1 MQTIPNQSHRLE
13 VVDALRGF
21 ALLAIVLLHN
31 LEHYNIFGAPS
42 QPEWLNELDKFLT
55 SFVYFIF
62 AGKAYATFSLLFGF
76 SFYIQLRN
84 ARRRGCDF
92 RGRFAWRMLVLVGF
106 SQFHALFYNGD
117 ILLLYAVCGLILIP
131 ASGWKDRTVL
141 IVSVILMLQ
150 PYCWAK
156 IFYAMLHPDYVD
168 TNSLFVQYATQAEV
182 VGRTGDFL
190 STIADNIWNGQLYS
204 NFWQVEAGRLF
215 QTPSLFLLGMW
226 LGRRGMFEQTS
237 ASLRFWRIAFAIAI
251 VCAIPLYWL
260 STAIPPHISNVTVLC
275 YYSIAIPMLY
285 NFAFM
290 TILVSGFVILWF
302 RHDSAGYSWQ
312 RFIAPYG
319 RMSLTNY
326 IGQSIIGVAIYY
338 HWGFNLWD
346 SVGATVTLLIAF
358 GIFFFQLIFSRYW
371 LSKHGQGP
379 LEWIWKRATWLSFRS
394 AANPSPKAPNT

>member
-1 MQTIPNQSHRLE
+1 MTSLPNQSSRLE

-31 LEHYNIFGAPS
+31 LEHYNIFGAPAE
-42 QPEWLNELDKFLT
+42 PTWLTELDKFLT
-55 SFVYFIF
+55 SAVYFVF

-92 RGRFAWRMLVLVGF
+92 RARFAWRMLLLVGF
-106 SQFHALFYNGD
+106 SQLHALFYNGD

-131 ASGWKDRTVL
+131 AAGWKDRTLL
-141 IVSVILMLQ
+141 IVAAVLMLQ

-156 IFYAMLHPDYVD
+156 IFYALSHPDYVD
-168 TNSLFVQYATQAEV
+168 TNSLFIRYAAQAEE
-182 VGRTGDFL
+182 VGRTGNFL

-215 QTPSLFLLGMW
+215 QTPALFLLGMW
-226 LGRRGMFEQTS
+226 LGRRGLFEQS
-237 ASLRFWRIAFAIAI
+237 ASSARFWKIALISAAA
-251 VCAIPLYWL
+251 VAIPLHLL
-260 STAIPPHISNVTVLC
+260 STLVPQHITNVTVLS

-290 TILVSGFVILWF
+290 TMLVAGFVTLWF
-302 RHDSAGYSWQ
+302 HKGSGYRWQ
-312 RFIAPYG
+312 SFISPYG

-326 IGQSIIGVAIYY
+326 IGQSILGVAVYY
-338 HWGFNLWD
+338 HWGLNLWD
-346 SVGATVTLLIAF
+346 SVGATGSLLIAL
-358 GIFFFQLIFSRYW
+358 GIFSIQLLFSRYW
-371 LSKHGQGP
+371 LSTHAQGP
-379 LEWIWKRATWLSFRS
+379 LERIWKLGTWVALRPSFS
-394 AANPSPKAPNT
+394 